1 MQKQSFQRFP
11 IRYRPYDFPSR
22 FPVLAFL
29 GDNWTISVNSPE
41 YLHFH
46 NGLEIGHCISGNG
59 QLFLAGQ
66 APVPYEAEAFSILF
80 PQVPHLAVRGLQ
92 ESRWEYIYIDPKHF
106 LESAS
111 DCGSDTWQIF
121 YMLQEV
127 PVIVTAASFPLLYH
141 YLSRI
146 FREFQEKEPLYQQ
159 AVHGLLFSLF
169 SEINRITMSAAD
181 SVMSESGDSY
191 SYIRSALSYLYA
203 HYNEPFSVSGL
214 AEHCCIS
221 ESHLRRLFKNMV
233 GISPLEYL
241 QHYRIQ
247 QACHLI
253 HLNQMPVSVIA
264 QQVGYSS
271 LSSLTGS
278 SSSICICRL
287 QSGKRSIWL
296 MRRPMRCALMMTTV
310 PATFSRYRYKPGRH
324 GICLRMRQGRAGGRG
339 KGVLCKSWL
348 DRALR

>member
-111 DCGSDTWQIF
+111 DCGSDIWQIF

-146 FREFQEKEPLYQQ
+146 SGNSRKKNRFISRLSMGCCFPFFQK
-159 AVHGLLFSLF
+159 S
-169 SEINRITMSAAD
+169 T
-181 SVMSESGDSY
+181 
-191 SYIRSALSYLYA
+191 AL
-203 HYNEPFSVSGL
+203 P
-214 AEHCCIS
+214 
-221 ESHLRRLFKNMV
+221 
-233 GISPLEYL
+233 
-241 QHYRIQ
+241 
-247 QACHLI
+247 
-253 HLNQMPVSVIA
+253 
-264 QQVGYSS
+264 
-271 LSSLTGS
+271 
-278 SSSICICRL
+278 CRL
-287 QSGKRSIWL
+287 QTRSCRNPGTAILISAVRSVICMHIIMSRFLSAALQSTAASAKAIYAGCLKIWWGSVL
-296 MRRPMRCALMMTTV
+296 WSICSITV
-310 PATFSRYRYKPGRH
+310 SSRPAT
-324 GICLRMRQGRAGGRG
+324 
-339 KGVLCKSWL
+339 
-348 DRALR
+348 

>member
-191 SYIRSALSYLYA
+191 SYIRHFPSAALRSTAASAKAICAGCLKIWWG
-203 HYNEPFSVSGL
+203 SVL
-214 AEHCCIS
+214 W
-221 ESHLRRLFKNMV
+221 
-233 GISPLEYL
+233 
-241 QHYRIQ
+241 
-247 QACHLI
+247 
-253 HLNQMPVSVIA
+253 
-264 QQVGYSS
+264 
-271 LSSLTGS
+271 
-278 SSSICICRL
+278 SIC
-287 QSGKRSIWL
+287 SITASS
-296 MRRPMRCALMMTTV
+296 R
-310 PATFSRYRYKPGRH
+310 PAT
-324 GICLRMRQGRAGGRG
+324 
-339 KGVLCKSWL
+339 
-348 DRALR
+348 